1 MRVRNLSRRSL
12 ILLLLVSLLGCA
24 RPPDARSAYRAGR
37 FAEAYAKL
45 NAAAIQGDVTAQ
57 NAVGV
62 LYYTG
67 VGVARD
73 YRQAVYWFERA
84 ALAGDG
90 SAQRHLGSMF
100 RQGLGTNKD
109 DFRAFGWY
117 AAARSSGHPRAVFY
131 MRWMALV
138 LGTNQQALGQRIVT
152 RDLKNGQVSHAVI
165 AKGNG

>member
-1 MRVRNLSRRSL
+1 MRVRNLGQHGI
-12 ILLLLVSLLGCA
+12 ILLLLVVTHGCA
-24 RPPDARSAYRAGR
+24 RAPDARSAYRAGR

-45 NAAAIQGDVTAQ
+45 NTAANQGDVTAQ
-57 NAVGV
+57 DAVGV

-73 YRQAVYWFERA
+73 YRKAVYWFERA

-117 AAARSSGHPRAVFY
+117 AAARSAGHPQALFY
-131 MRWMALV
+131 MQWMALV
-138 LGTNQQALGQRIVT
+138 LGTNQQALGERIVAK
-152 RDLKNGQVSHAVI
+152 DLKNGQVSHAEI